1 MVTYDKG
8 NYAFE
13 TATMVPQTNYRHDKS
28 LSEFETDVSYWVK
41 AYTMDEDMRYE
52 QYILAMRFTTDI
64 MKFMGITEDTS
75 QEEMRAWLVE
85 NGVVMPPEDDETPKH
100 TSSFSTP

>member
-64 MKFMGITEDTS
+64 MKFMGDHRGHLAGRDARMAGGKRCRDAS
-75 QEEMRAWLVE
+75 
-85 NGVVMPPEDDETPKH
+85 GG
-100 TSSFSTP
+100 